1 MKSKRDLKKGIKY
14 ICSDLVG
21 ECMVL
26 DLILPEDKHDE
37 LAQLVVDI
45 ALLQEQSLANCTF
58 SFDKAARDFPSA
70 HAYQQAK
77 SQYVKAAFKVL
88 HKQFNARLVELV
100 HELNRIGGYTKA
112 E

>member
-1 MKSKRDLKKGIKY
+1 MKSKRDLKKQIKY

-26 DLILPEDKHDE
+26 DLILPDDKHDE

-45 ALLQEQSLANCTF
+45 ALLQEQTLANCTF
-58 SFDKAARDFPSA
+58 SFDKSERDFGSA

-77 SQYVKAAFKVL
+77 SLYFRQAYKAL
-88 HKQFNARLVELV
+88 HEQFNTRLGELV